1 MVCISTKLSILLIF
15 SKKHKMLDSKPAK
28 SPSCPN
34 THFSLHKG
42 NPLPDPNGYRSLVGA
57 FHYLTFTRPEISFS
71 VHQVCQYMS
80 APTIIHLVATK
91 RILRHIRGTLFHGVA
106 FTPSPLHL
114 SAYTDATGLVTQ
126 MTNSPPHAI

>member
-1 MVCISTKLSILLIF
+1 M
-15 SKKHKMLDSKPAK
+15 
-28 SPSCPN
+28 
-34 THFSLHKG
+34 
-42 NPLPDPNGYRSLVGA
+42 
-57 FHYLTFTRPEISFS
+57 
-71 VHQVCQYMS
+71 HQVCQYMS

-126 MTNSPPHAI
+126 MTDGPPHAI